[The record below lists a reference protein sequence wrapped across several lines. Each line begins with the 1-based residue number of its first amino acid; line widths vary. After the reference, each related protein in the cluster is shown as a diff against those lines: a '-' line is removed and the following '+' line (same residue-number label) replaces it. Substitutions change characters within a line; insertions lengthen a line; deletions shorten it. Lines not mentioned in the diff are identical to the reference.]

1 MTCSVRHTQGCFSA
15 AHLSEQGV
23 KCGLSA
29 YADRIITCRLKDC
42 TQGMMGEWMDHRP
55 PKVPW
60 YRGATVPQGIM
71 VPRYHVTWLPQ
82 NHWVPWYHWVPAA
95 GYHSTWVPGYLGTW
109 VPQHLG
115 NIVLG
120 YHGTRVL
127 QVSGYHSTWIPWYH
141 CLATSAPRY
150 HGAFNLGTMVLDQNV
165 LSLSMLRDRK
175 HWGTYSCI

>member
-1 MTCSVRHTQGCFSA
+1 MNGW
-15 AHLSEQGV
+15 
-23 KCGLSA
+23 
-29 YADRIITCRLKDC
+29 IT
-42 TQGMMGEWMDHRP
+42 GH
-55 PKVPW
+55 PK
-60 YRGATVPQGIM
+60 YRGTVVPQ
-71 VPRYHVTWLPQ
+71 YHKVL
-82 NHWVPWYHWVPAA
+82 WYLGTMLH
-95 GYHSTWVPGYLGTW
+95 GYHRTIGYHGTTGYQLQGTIVPGYLGTW